1 MTGQHPSYEDLAA
14 QRRGSE
20 EYREGHAE
28 AHRAFLIGQAVRE
41 RRLGCSFM
49 FAGGLARSVLFT

>member
-20 EYREGHAE
+20 KYREGTPKPT
-28 AHRAFLIGQAVRE
+28 AH
-41 RRLGCSFM
+41 S
-49 FAGGLARSVLFT
+49 